1 MSACTSDCIRCKAV
15 ANCSSSSSEPD
26 PNSLQ
31 GARCKASSIT
41 PSLRVQDKASAL
53 TAQPIDVAFPSC
65 TFVSFVVKRFLNRLP
80 HAVHLLDLVLH
91 PRCDDVSLQFSVHR
105 KHSAIDRERFLPHNK
120 CPHLFVMR

>member
-15 ANCSSSSSEPD
+15 ANFSSSSSEPD

-31 GARCKASSIT
+31 GARCKANSIT

-80 HAVHLLDLVLH
+80 HAVHLLDLVFLR
-91 PRCDDVSLQFSVHR
+91 PCVAVSFRFS
-105 KHSAIDRERFLPHNK
+105 F
-120 CPHLFVMR
+120 HLSP